1 MVNMNIIETEAL
13 LELLESERMGRKEA
27 DERTYLLF
35 SEMETWKRK
44 AMSMAKLQS
53 ELPRVIYHTHIT
65 ESNPYPVW
73 ILALDGTLHYANAA
87 ANQILA
93 IWKPESDFWK
103 QILLSI
109 SKSPRNI
116 EIEIPVKDATF
127 ACTFL
132 PFLAEN
138 AIYVYA
144 KDVSDFK
151 KTQESLYISEFRY
164 RRTIEFAGD
173 LIYRVKT
180 DLNIAYINPFMERVI
195 GLTDDLT
202 QQEAPFSWVKDTFR
216 TEIVAQ
222 MQAQIAERSPVIYQ
236 EFPILTL
243 QGEEMWIGQN
253 LNLIVAPD
261 GSVLEL
267 MAFARDITDRVVS
280 DSRLQET
287 SIRLSALVENL
298 QSGVIVEDVNHH
310 LALINEKMCQMF
322 EIQVPVSDILGK
334 ACAECVAY
342 LKPKFKYPSMF
353 ESYILEKNLSKD
365 VATDIEW
372 EMSDGKVYSCDFVP
386 IHAEGK
392 YMGALWQ
399 FRDVTEQHIQA
410 QKMRDAQER
419 AEASSKAKEIFL
431 AKMSHEIR
439 TPMNAILG
447 MVGLLHN
454 THLTGKQKS
463 HLDAVKISAH
473 NLLTIIN
480 DILDVSKIESGLFT
494 LEYIGFNIN
503 QLIELSL
510 SSLSYM
516 AASKSIALNVFIDP
530 RISPILIGDP
540 VRINQ
545 ILLNLVSNAIKFTLE
560 GSVTLRCEMR
570 TQTDTHCEIEC
581 KIIDTGIGI
590 ESSKLEAIFEIFTQ
604 EDESTTRKFG
614 GTGLGLSISKQLVEM
629 MDGNIKVQSQKGK
642 GTTFSFGLE
651 LKKGTEAD
659 VPNEA
664 ISQTA
669 YRSLRGVKA
678 LLVEDN
684 TMNQFLATAIL
695 ESWQVAVEI
704 AENGEVALEKLRTK
718 KYDIVLMDVQM
729 PVMGGVEA
737 TRHIRETLKMDIPI
751 IAVSANALKGD
762 REKYLAAGMN
772 DYVSKPFEQEVLFKK
787 MAELLG
793 NVHDELERQEKPLTE
808 ANPQPLTVSM
818 LAEQL
823 YDLSKLRAT
832 SRGNE
837 AFVQRMIR
845 LFLEQIPDSL
855 NQLNEAYRKGDL
867 DKVRSISHQIKPT
880 IDALSIHQ
888 LKAEVRLLEKYAE
901 EGTRLEELGIL
912 MEKINQIMQ
921 MVVVEI
927 RKELVVLP

>member
-1 MVNMNIIETEAL
+1 MTNMIETEAL

-27 DERTYLLF
+27 DEHTYLLF
-35 SEMETWKRK
+35 SEMESWKRK
-44 AMSMAKLQS
+44 AMSMAQLQS
-53 ELPRVIYHTHIT
+53 ALPQVIYHTHIT
-65 ESNPYPVW
+65 EANPYPVW
-73 ILALDGTLHYANAA
+73 ILALDGTLHYANDA
-87 ANQILA
+87 ANQILE

-103 QILLSI
+103 QILLTL
-109 SKSPRNI
+109 SKHPRI
-116 EIEIPVKDATF
+116 VEIEIPVKDSIF

-144 KDVSDFK
+144 KDISDFK

-180 DLNIAYINPFMERVI
+180 DLSIAYINPFMERVI
-195 GLTDDLT
+195 GLTEDLAK
-202 QQEAPFSWVKDTFR
+202 ESESFSWVKADYR
-216 TEIVAQ
+216 EKVVAELK
-222 MQAQIAERSPVIYQ
+222 AQIAERKPVIYQ
-236 EFPILTL
+236 EFPINTL
-243 QGEEMWIGQN
+243 KGEDMWIGQN

-267 MAFARDITDRVVS
+267 MAFARDITARVAS

-310 LALINEKMCQMF
+310 LALINEKMCEMF
-322 EIQVPVSDILGK
+322 DIQVPVSELIGK
-334 ACAECVAY
+334 ACSECIIY
-342 LKPKFKYPSMF
+342 LQPKFKYPSIF
-353 ESYILEKNLSKD
+353 ASYILEKNLSKD

-399 FRDVTEQHIQA
+399 FRDVTEQHIQS
-410 QKMRDAQER
+410 QKMKEAQER

-439 TPMNAILG
+439 TPMNAIMG
-447 MVGLLHN
+447 MVGLLEN

-503 QLIELSL
+503 KLVEVAI

-516 AASKSIALNVFIDP
+516 AASKSIALNADIDP
-530 RISPILIGDP
+530 NIPSILIGDP

-545 ILLNLVSNAIKFTLE
+545 IFLNLISNALKFTLE
-560 GSVTLRCEMR
+560 GSVNLRCQMIAE
-570 TQTDTHCEIEC
+570 TDTHCEIEC

-590 ESSKLEAIFEIFTQ
+590 DASKLDAIFEIFTQ

-629 MDGNIKVQSQKGK
+629 MGGTIQVKSKKGV
-642 GTTFSFGLE
+642 GTTFSFRLN
-651 LKKGTEAD
+651 LKKGVEAD
-659 VPNEA
+659 LPNDAIEA
-664 ISQTA
+664 TA

-695 ESWQVAVEI
+695 ESWHMAVEI
-704 AENGEVALEKLRTK
+704 AENGEIALELLRRK
-718 KYDIVLMDVQM
+718 KYDIILMDVQM
-729 PVMGGVEA
+729 PIMGGVEA
-737 TRHIRETLKMDIPI
+737 TRHIRQNLNMDIPI

-762 REKYLAAGMN
+762 KEKYLDAGMN
-772 DYVSKPFEQEVLFKK
+772 DYISKPFEQDVLFKK
-787 MAELLG
+787 MAALLG
-793 NVHDELERQEKPLTE
+793 NVNDYLQRQEENKLVEEDTPK
-808 ANPQPLTVSM
+808 PLTVSM
-818 LAEQL
+818 LAQQL

-837 AFVQRMIR
+837 AFVQRMIK

-855 NQLNEAYRKGDL
+855 NQLNEAYKKNDL
-867 DKVRSISHQIKPT
+867 EKVRSIAHQIKPT
-880 IDALSIHQ
+880 IDALNIHQ
-888 LKAEVRLLEKYAE
+888 LRGEIRLLEKYAE
-901 EGTRLEELGIL
+901 EGTRIEELTVL
-912 MEKINQIMQ
+912 MEKMNQVMQ
-921 MVVVEI
+921 LVIAEI
-927 RKELVVLP
+927 KKELQ

>member
-1 MVNMNIIETEAL
+1 MINMDLIETEAV

-27 DERTYLLF
+27 DERSYLLF
-35 SEMETWKRK
+35 SEMEAWKRK

-53 ELPRVIYHTHIT
+53 ELPQVVYHTHIT
-65 ESNPYPVW
+65 EANPFPVW
-73 ILALDGTLHYANAA
+73 ILALDGTLHYANATA
-87 ANQILA
+87 QEILE

-103 QILLSI
+103 QILMTI
-109 SKSPRNI
+109 SKNPRI
-116 EIEIPVKDATF
+116 VEIEIPVKDCIF

-144 KDVSDFK
+144 KDITDFK

-180 DLNIAYINPFMERVI
+180 DLSIAYINPFMERVI
-195 GLTDDLT
+195 GLTDDLA
-202 QQEAPFSWVKDTFR
+202 QEKIPFSWVKDTHR
-216 TEIVAQ
+216 EKVLAEL
-222 MQAQIAERSPVIYQ
+222 QAQIAQRKPVIYQ
-236 EFPILTL
+236 EFPIITL
-243 QGEEMWIGQN
+243 NGEDMWIGQN

-310 LALINEKMCQMF
+310 LALINVKMCEMF
-322 EIQVPVSDILGK
+322 EIEVPVSDLIGK
-334 ACAECVAY
+334 SASECVHY

-353 ESYILEKNLSKD
+353 ASYILEKNLSKD

-386 IHAEGK
+386 IHADGK

-410 QKMRDAQER
+410 QNMREAQER

-447 MVGLLHN
+447 MVGLLEN

-494 LEYIGFNIN
+494 LEHIGFYTNK
-503 QLIELSL
+503 LIEVSV

-516 AASKSIALNVFIDP
+516 AASKSIALDTYIDP
-530 RISPILIGDP
+530 RIPAILIGDP

-545 ILLNLVSNAIKFTLE
+545 IFLNLLSNAIKFTLE
-560 GSVTLRCEMR
+560 GSVTLRCEMVAEDE
-570 TQTDTHCEIEC
+570 TSCEIEC
-581 KIIDTGIGI
+581 KIMDTGVGI
-590 ESSKLEAIFEIFTQ
+590 DASKLDAIFEIFTQ
-604 EDESTTRKFG
+604 EDESTTRRFG

-629 MDGNIKVQSQKGK
+629 MNGTIKVQSQKGV
-642 GTTFSFGLE
+642 GTTFSFRLN

-659 VPNEA
+659 LPNDA
-664 ISQTA
+664 ISPTA

-695 ESWQVAVEI
+695 ESWHVAVEI
-704 AENGEVALEKLRTK
+704 AENGQVALDLLRSK

-737 TRHIRETLKMDIPI
+737 TRHIRQTLKMDIPI

-762 REKYLAAGMN
+762 REKYLDAGMN
-772 DYVSKPFEQEVLFKK
+772 DYVSKPFEQDVLFKK
-787 MAELLG
+787 ITELLG
-793 NVHDELERQEKPLTE
+793 NVNDYLERQENTKLPTNQ
-808 ANPQPLTVSM
+808 AAKPLTVSM
-818 LAEQL
+818 LAQQL

-837 AFVQRMIR
+837 AFVQRMIK

-855 NQLNEAYRKGDL
+855 KQLNDAYKNGDL
-867 DKVRSISHQIKPT
+867 DKVRGISHQMKPT

-888 LKAEVRLLEKYAE
+888 LKAEVRLIEKYAE
-901 EGTRLEELGIL
+901 ESSNLEELDMLI
-912 MEKINQIMQ
+912 EKMNQVMQ
-921 MVVVEI
+921 LVLAEI
-927 RKELVVLP
+927 RTELN